1 MKKGMGGDL
10 MAKTRIPTQKRSIEK
25 REKILKAGF
34 ELFCKNGYYKAN
46 TAKIA
51 KCAGVSTGALYSY
64 FADNERFLSR
74 HFTNT
79 LIRFH
84 LLYCAN

>member
-1 MKKGMGGDL
+1 

-34 ELFCKNGYYKAN
+34 KLFCENGYYKAN
-46 TAKIA
+46 TVEIA

-64 FADNERFLSR
+64 FADKREIGRA
-74 HFTNT
+74 HV
-79 LIRFH
+79 
-84 LLYCAN
+84 